1 MLILYTNFINMKNLL
16 FLSLFWS
23 FSTNLFSQSLTL
35 TNFNQERN
43 GLNRKGMIVLGS
55 WAGANLIT
63 NGILLSNSSGSNKY
77 FYQMNIYWNVVNGAL
92 AGLGV
97 LGAKKSQGNLSA
109 FQTLEEQSSTEKTFL
124 INTGLD
130 AAYVMTGVYL
140 LEKSKNSID
149 SQDMLKGYGQSV
161 ILQGGFLLLFDG
173 IMYGVHRSH
182 LKKGKAIFENLTFT
196 GNQVGFVWRF

>member
-1 MLILYTNFINMKNLL
+1 MKTVILL
-16 FLSLFWS
+16 FLLFT
-23 FSTNLFSQSLTL
+23 STKIFSQNLTL
-35 TNFNQERN
+35 PNFNQERN
-43 GLNRKGMIVLGS
+43 DLNRKGMVVLGS

-63 NGILLSNSSGSNKY
+63 NGILLSNSTGSDKY
-77 FYQMNIYWNVVNGAL
+77 FYQMNVYWNIVNGAL

-97 LGAKKSQGNLSA
+97 LGAKKNQRKLSA
-109 FQTLEEQSSTEKTFL
+109 FQSLEEQSSTEKTFL

-140 LEKSKNSID
+140 LEKSKNSAD
-149 SQDMLKGYGQSV
+149 NQDMLKGYGQSV

-196 GNQVGFVWRF
+196 GNQVGFVYKF

>member
-1 MLILYTNFINMKNLL
+1 MKNLL
-16 FLSLFWS
+16 FLSVFLS
-23 FSTNLFSQSLTL
+23 ISTNIFSQNLTL
-35 TNFNQERN
+35 PNFNQERLD
-43 GLNRKGMIVLGS
+43 LNRKGMVVLGS
-55 WAGANLIT
+55 WAGVNMIT

-77 FYQMNIYWNVVNGAL
+77 FHQMNVYWNVVNGAL

-97 LGAKKSQGNLSA
+97 LGAKKMQRNLSA
-109 FQTLEEQSSTEKTFL
+109 FQSLEEQSSTEKTFL

-130 AAYVMTGVYL
+130 VAYVMTGVYL

-149 SQDMLKGYGQSV
+149 NQDMLKGYGQSV

-173 IMYGVHRSH
+173 IMYGMHRSH
-182 LKKGKAIFENLTFT
+182 LKKGSVIFKNLTFT

>member
-1 MLILYTNFINMKNLL
+1 MKNFL
-16 FLSLFWS
+16 FLSLFLS
-23 FSTNLFSQSLTL
+23 FSTDIFSQNLTL
-35 TNFNQERN
+35 PNFNQERN
-43 GLNRKGMIVLGS
+43 DLNRKGMTVLGS

-63 NGILLSNSSGSNKY
+63 NGILLSNSSGSDKY
-77 FYQMNIYWNVVNGAL
+77 FYQMNVYWNVVNGAL

-97 LGAKKSQGNLSA
+97 LGAKKTQSNLSA

-140 LEKSKNSID
+140 LEKSKNSVD
-149 SQDMLKGYGQSV
+149 NQNMLKGYGQSV

-182 LKKGKAIFENLTFT
+182 LKKGRVIFENLTFT
-196 GNQVGFVWRF
+196 GNQAGFVYRF

>member
-1 MLILYTNFINMKNLL
+1 MKNLL
-16 FLSLFWS
+16 FLSLFLS
-23 FSTNLFSQSLTL
+23 FSTSIFSQRLTL

-43 GLNRKGMIVLGS
+43 DLNRKGMTVLGS

-63 NGILLSNSSGSNKY
+63 NGILLSNSSGSDKY
-77 FYQMNIYWNVVNGAL
+77 FYQMNVYWNVVNGAL

-97 LGAKKSQGNLSA
+97 LGAKKKQGDLSA

-140 LEKSKNSID
+140 LEKSKNSVD
-149 SQDMLKGYGQSV
+149 NQDMLKGYGRSV

-182 LKKGKAIFENLTFT
+182 LKKGKAIFENITFT
-196 GNQVGFVWRF
+196 GNQVGFVWQF

>member
-1 MLILYTNFINMKNLL
+1 MKNLL
-16 FLSLFWS
+16 LLSLFLS
-23 FSTNLFSQSLTL
+23 FSTSIFSQNLTL
-35 TNFNQERN
+35 SNFNQERN
-43 GLNRKGMIVLGS
+43 DLNRKGMVVLGS

-63 NGILLSNSSGSNKY
+63 NGILLSNSSGSDKY
-77 FYQMNIYWNVVNGAL
+77 FYQMNVYWNAVNGAL

-97 LGAKKSQGNLSA
+97 LGAKKKSGNLSA

-140 LEKSKNSID
+140 LEKSKNSVD
-149 SQDMLKGYGQSV
+149 NQAMLKGYGQSV

-182 LKKGKAIFENLTFT
+182 LKKGRVIFENLTFT
-196 GNQVGFVWRF
+196 GNQVGFVYKF

>member
-1 MLILYTNFINMKNLL
+1 MKNLL
-16 FLSLFWS
+16 FLFLFLS
-23 FSTNLFSQSLTL
+23 FSTSIFSQNLLLPT
-35 TNFNQERN
+35 FNQERN
-43 GLNRKGMIVLGS
+43 DLNRKGMTVLGS

-63 NGILLSNSSGSNKY
+63 NGILLSNSSGSDKY
-77 FYQMNIYWNVVNGAL
+77 FYQMNVYWSVVNGTL

-97 LGAKKSQGNLSA
+97 LGAKKKQGNLSA
-109 FQTLEEQSSTEKTFL
+109 FQSLEEQSSTEKTFL

-140 LEKSKNSID
+140 LEKSKNSTD
-149 SQDMLKGYGQSV
+149 NKDMLKGYGQSV

-196 GNQVGFVWRF
+196 GNQVGLVWRF

>member
-1 MLILYTNFINMKNLL
+1 MLMRYPNLINMKYISLIFI
-16 FLSLFWS
+16 FLS
-23 FSTNLFSQSLTL
+23 FSTRIFSQNLTL
-35 TNFNQERN
+35 PNFNQERN
-43 GLNRKGMIVLGS
+43 DLNRKGMVVLGS
-55 WAGANLIT
+55 WAGANLVT
-63 NGILLSNSSGSNKY
+63 NGILLSNSSGSDKY
-77 FYQMNIYWNVVNGAL
+77 FYQMNVYWNVVNGAL

-97 LGAKKSQGNLSA
+97 LGAKKTQGNLSA

-140 LEKSKNSID
+140 LEKSKNSMD
-149 SQDMLKGYGQSV
+149 NQDMLKGYGQSV

>member
-1 MLILYTNFINMKNLL
+1 MKNLL
-16 FLSLFWS
+16 FLSLFLS
-23 FSTNLFSQSLTL
+23 ISASIFSQNLLLPT
-35 TNFNQERN
+35 FNQERN
-43 GLNRKGMIVLGS
+43 DLNRKGMVVLGS

-63 NGILLSNSSGSNKY
+63 NGILLSNSSGSDKY
-77 FYQMNIYWNVVNGAL
+77 FYQMNVYWSVVNGTL

-97 LGAKKSQGNLSA
+97 LEAKKKQGNLSA

-130 AAYVMTGVYL
+130 AAYVMTGIYL

-149 SQDMLKGYGQSV
+149 DQDKLKGYGQSV

-182 LKKGKAIFENLTFT
+182 LKKGKVIFENLTFT

>member
-1 MLILYTNFINMKNLL
+1 MKNLL
-16 FLSLFWS
+16 FLPLFLLV
-23 FSTNLFSQSLTL
+23 STSIFSQNLTL
-35 TNFNQERN
+35 PNFNQERN
-43 GLNRKGMIVLGS
+43 DLNRKGMTVLGS
-55 WAGANLIT
+55 WAGANLIS
-63 NGILLSNSSGSNKY
+63 NSILLSNSTGSDKY
-77 FYQMNIYWNVVNGAL
+77 FYQMNVYWNVVNGAL
-92 AGLGV
+92 AGLGI
-97 LGAKKSQGNLSA
+97 LGAKKKQENLSA

-140 LEKSKNSID
+140 LEKSKNSMD
-149 SQDMLKGYGQSV
+149 NQDMLKGYGQSV

>member
-1 MLILYTNFINMKNLL
+1 MKNISFISL
-16 FLSLFWS
+16 FLS
-23 FSTNLFSQSLTL
+23 FSTSIFSQNLML
-35 TNFNQERN
+35 PIFNQERN
-43 GLNRKGMIVLGS
+43 DLNRKGMVVLGS

-63 NGILLSNSSGSNKY
+63 NGILLSNSSGSDKY
-77 FYQMNIYWNVVNGAL
+77 FYQMNVYWNIVNGAL

-97 LGAKKSQGNLSA
+97 LGAKKMQGNLSA

-140 LEKSKNSID
+140 LEKSKNSTD
-149 SQDMLKGYGQSV
+149 NKDMLKGYGQSV

-182 LKKGKAIFENLTFT
+182 LEKGSVIFKNITFT

>member
-1 MLILYTNFINMKNLL
+1 MKNLL
-16 FLSLFWS
+16 FLSVFLS
-23 FSTNLFSQSLTL
+23 ISTSIFSQNLTL
-35 TNFNQERN
+35 PNFNQERN
-43 GLNRKGMIVLGS
+43 DLNRKGMTILGS

-77 FYQMNIYWNVVNGAL
+77 FHQMNVYWNVVNGAL

-97 LGAKKSQGNLSA
+97 LGAKKKQGNLSA

-140 LEKSKNSID
+140 LEKSKNSTD
-149 SQDMLKGYGQSV
+149 NKDMLKGYGQSV

-182 LKKGKAIFENLTFT
+182 LKKGRAIFENLTLT

>member
-1 MLILYTNFINMKNLL
+1 MSLINQTLINMKTAITLFLL
-16 FLSLFWS
+16 F
-23 FSTNLFSQSLTL
+23 FSNKIFSQNLPL
-35 TNFNQERN
+35 QNFNQERN
-43 GLNRKGMIVLGS
+43 DLNRKGMTVLGS
-55 WAGANLIT
+55 WAGANLVT
-63 NGILLSNSSGSNKY
+63 NGILLSNSTGSDKY
-77 FYQMNIYWNVVNGAL
+77 FYQMNVYWNIVNGAL
-92 AGLGV
+92 AGLGI
-97 LGAKKSQGNLSA
+97 LGAKKMPGNLSA

-140 LEKSKNSID
+140 LEKSKNSMD
-149 SQDMLKGYGQSV
+149 NQDMLKGYGQSV

-182 LKKGKAIFENLTFT
+182 LKKGRVIFENLTFT

>member
-1 MLILYTNFINMKNLL
+1 MRYPNLINMKYISLIFI
-16 FLSLFWS
+16 FLS
-23 FSTNLFSQSLTL
+23 FSTRIFSQNLTL
-35 TNFNQERN
+35 PNFNQERN
-43 GLNRKGMIVLGS
+43 DLNRKGMTVLGS
-55 WAGANLIT
+55 WAGANLVT
-63 NGILLSNSSGSNKY
+63 NGILLSNSSGSDKY
-77 FYQMNIYWNVVNGAL
+77 FYQMNVYWNVVNGAL

-97 LGAKKSQGNLSA
+97 LGAKKTQGNLSA

-140 LEKSKNSID
+140 LEKSKNSMD
-149 SQDMLKGYGQSV
+149 NQDMLKGYGQSV